1 MTAIRVNDAE
11 IPEQAIAQETQNHTG
26 QSMFQAR
33 EEAAQALV
41 IRELLLQEARNLG
54 YAPDPQVLGEGKR
67 ETDEDSL
74 IRQLLDD
81 QVETPTA
88 DEAACRRY
96 YENNIKRFQSPSV
109 YEAAHI
115 LFPAPPDDEAARA
128 AAREKAQAAIATLQE
143 HPNAFGELAYERS
156 ACPSAN
162 EGGRLG
168 QVTRGQTA
176 PELESFMDQLAPG
189 QLCPVPV
196 ETRYGIH
203 VLRLDA
209 REDGRQLPFEA
220 VHARIADY
228 LQQQSWNRAVAQYIS
243 ILAGK
248 ARIEGLQMAAANSPL
263 VQ

>member
-1 MTAIRVNDAE
+1 MTAIKVNDAE
-11 IPEQAIAQETQNHTG
+11 IPEQAIAQETQNHAG

-54 YAPDPQVLGEGKR
+54 YQPRPEVLGEGKR

-96 YENNIKRFQSPSV
+96 YENNKKRFQSPSV

-115 LFPAPPDDEAARA
+115 LFPAAPDDEGTRADART
-128 AAREKAQAAIATLQE
+128 KAQAAIETLQQQ
-143 HPNAFGELAYERS
+143 PNAFAELALEHS
-156 ACPSAN
+156 ACPSAS

-176 PELESFMDQLAPG
+176 PELESFMDQLEPG
-189 QLCPVPV
+189 QICPVPV
-196 ETRYGIH
+196 ETRYGVH

-220 VHARIADY
+220 VQDRIADY

-248 ARIEGLQMAAANSPL
+248 ARIEGLQMAAASSPL